1 MFAISIL
8 SWTDA
13 ISIWKSNAQPK
24 HMLRTWAKLLR
35 WRRFLTH
42 TYRHS
47 QFEHTK
53 NHTNIQTEFPE
64 ASNFQHTIAV
74 ASALQAHINISFIH
88 TKANNNNSHFSK
100 TRFLLTMIFGFHPMK
115 FVYGLLLRACKYL
128 LSKDFFIWRFLANMK
143 NVQINRILCMSC
155 AMFQTRLNFIVAW
168 SFFLMWKEEGWKGA
182 CGLVKTRKNLRFFK
196 SKRFGENVG
205 E

>member
-1 MFAISIL
+1 MDRRNIPLKKQCPTKAYAPHLNEIITLKEIFDTHIQTLTI
-8 SWTDA
+8 
-13 ISIWKSNAQPK
+13 
-24 HMLRTWAKLLR
+24 RTHKKP
-35 WRRFLTH
+35 H
-42 TYRHS
+42 KY
-47 QFEHTK
+47 
-53 NHTNIQTEFPE
+53 QTEFPE

-100 TRFLLTMIFGFHPMK
+100 TRFLLTVIFGFHPMK

-143 NVQINRILCMSC
+143 NVQINRILCLSC

-168 SFFLMWKEEGWKGA
+168 SFFLMWNEEGWKGA
-182 CGLVKTRKNLRFFK
+182 CGLVKTRENLRFFK
-196 SKRFGENVG
+196 SKRFGE
-205 E
+205 